1 MPAHCLDG
9 WNQLVMQNVCRNLSI
24 FLIVLTAAL
33 AFPFTQ
39 AQGSEWGDVPAL
51 KGLVFSNV
59 EIYALI
65 AVQTRNAGQDTSQL
79 YSHTIARLAEHKLV
93 GVSPDS
99 KDPKPLKNP
108 RLIITLLAKQIPDCP
123 DKLLYVRNFELRE
136 RAVREREPEVY
147 TDGISFGGTDLLPE
161 VIDVNA
167 ASRDRFEKDLDQMID
182 RFAQHYWECNGKNN
196 VSQ

>member
-1 MPAHCLDG
+1 
-9 WNQLVMQNVCRNLSI
+9 
-24 FLIVLTAAL
+24 
-33 AFPFTQ
+33 
-39 AQGSEWGDVPAL
+39 
-51 KGLVFSNV
+51 
-59 EIYALI
+59 
-65 AVQTRNAGQDTSQL
+65 
-79 YSHTIARLAEHKLV
+79 
-93 GVSPDS
+93 
-99 KDPKPLKNP
+99 
-108 RLIITLLAKQIPDCP
+108 LLAKQIPDCP

-182 RFAQHYWECNGKNN
+182 RFAQHYWEWNGKNN